1 MKRTIRLTESE
12 LKHIINESVRKI
24 INEEFYPEDDDMM
37 DDYYYGMMVKCEIE
51 GNFEDL
57 TEEQKQ
63 ALINTNEEYC
73 EGERSYVSTM
83 VTKVDVQEDEYGDYD
98 ITVNAAVSA
107 PEMPIRAIEE
117 EVIDELW
124 FWFEEKTGLRA
135 IDIKIVDE
143 QEVFDRRT
151 EKYK

>member
-24 INEEFYPEDDDMM
+24 INEVYYPEDGDMM
-37 DDYYYGMMVKCEIE
+37 DDYYYGMMVKCKIE
-51 GNFEDL
+51 GNFTNL

-107 PEMPIRAIEE
+107 PEMPIYAIEE

-143 QEVFDRRT
+143 EEVFDRRT

>member
-1 MKRTIRLTESE
+1 
-12 LKHIINESVRKI
+12 
-24 INEEFYPEDDDMM
+24 
-37 DDYYYGMMVKCEIE
+37 
-51 GNFEDL
+51 
-57 TEEQKQ
+57 
-63 ALINTNEEYC
+63 
-73 EGERSYVSTM
+73 M

-107 PEMPIRAIEE
+107 PEMPIHAIEE

-124 FWFEEKTGLRA
+124 YWFEEKTGLRA

>member
-24 INEEFYPEDDDMM
+24 INEVYYPEDGDMM

-51 GNFEDL
+51 GNFTNL

-73 EGERSYVSTM
+73 EGERHYVSTM

-107 PEMPIRAIEE
+107 PEMPIHAIEE
-117 EVIDELW
+117 EVKDELW

-143 QEVFDRRT
+143 EEVFDRRT

>member
-1 MKRTIRLTESE
+1 
-12 LKHIINESVRKI
+12 
-24 INEEFYPEDDDMM
+24 MM

-107 PEMPIRAIEE
+107 PEMPIHAIEE

-124 FWFEEKTGLRA
+124 YWFEEKTGLRA
-135 IDIKIVDE
+135 IDIKIIDE